1 MSNTTCS
8 YANNKKANEMILQ
21 DMIQVSLVEQK
32 SCEEKEA
39 RENVALV
46 AEHLASKEIKK
57 LVEEFENVDDS
68 SPPRHDDTSIPGTRL
83 EPRSDKESLEV
94 EIVQEKDEVTT
105 KDTNIIVIPV
115 NVDDEEEE
123 ITDEVFEL
131 RRKAK
136 GKNVEESRISLIP
149 SPTRSPRNLST
160 LISS

>member
-46 AEHLASKEIKK
+46 AEHLASKEIEK

-68 SPPRHDDTSIPGTRL
+68 SPTRHDDTSIPGTRIEL
-83 EPRSDKESLEV
+83 RSDKESPEV
-94 EIVQEKDEVTT
+94 EIVQEKDEETS
-105 KDTNIIVIPV
+105 KDTEVEPNIVIPV
-115 NVDDEEEE
+115 NSVVT
-123 ITDEVFEL
+123 IA
-131 RRKAK
+131 RRYLS
-136 GKNVEESRISLIP
+136 GLPPLSDISVLAAIYRFLGGDP
-149 SPTRSPRNLST
+149 KL
-160 LISS
+160 